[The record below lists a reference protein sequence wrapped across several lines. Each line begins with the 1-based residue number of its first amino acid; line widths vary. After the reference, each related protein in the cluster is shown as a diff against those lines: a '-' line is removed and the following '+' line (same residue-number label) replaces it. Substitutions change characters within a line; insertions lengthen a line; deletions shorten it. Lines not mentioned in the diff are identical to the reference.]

1 MIRTIGIGI
10 AIALAALPSGVASQQ
25 RVTSMLPAEPKTIT
39 EVGKDWEGQCEETKY
54 FFVGVLFQ
62 GWSSDEAGM
71 TRLAEQAAA
80 NYAQPGGLK
89 TFENGHRFLRGLE
102 IKDYAGLQRFLKS
115 IDDPFTMDV
124 MIVAIP
130 AEKRFASS
138 AEQIDAWKEIYI
150 SDVVELGAKPCSARK

>member
-39 EVGKDWEGQCEETKY
+39 EVDMGWGGCEESKY
-54 FFVGVLFQ
+54 LFVGVLFEDA
-62 GWSSDEAGM
+62 SYSAGM
-71 TRLAEQAAA
+71 VRLAEQAAA
-80 NYAQPGGLK
+80 NYAKPGGLR
-89 TFENGHRFLRGLE
+89 TFDNGDRFLRGLE
-102 IKDYAGLQRFLKS
+102 VKDYAGLQRFLKS
-115 IDDPFTMDV
+115 IDDPFKMDV